1 VAGVALMVGCLL
13 DAAWLA
19 DRPTARRRT
28 LISTMVAIALL
39 YLTSTQ
45 RQKVRAS
52 AIALWEDSASKN
64 PASVTAATGLGEPLR
79 EAGRLPEAEQAIRE
93 AIRLGGGNRG
103 DDWATLALIL
113 DAQGQST
120 QARAALVK
128 SLQIDPR
135 LADPAARVK
144 SLAMERPIAE
154 ELRKLLD
161 KFAERDW
168 PDSKKGGY

>member
-1 VAGVALMVGCLL
+1 MGQR
-13 DAAWLA
+13 D
-19 DRPTARRRT
+19 RT
-28 LISTMVAIALL
+28 LGGF
-39 YLTSTQ
+39 
-45 RQKVRAS
+45 RQQ
-52 AIALWEDSASKN
+52 N
-64 PASVTAATGLGEPLR
+64 PASVTAATGLGEALR

-161 KFAERDW
+161 KLAERDW
-168 PDSKKGGY
+168 PDSKKGGYYSP